1 MIEIDS
7 EQDAKKKVKAYAY
20 VKKEEK
26 AGYVWAAEVLGVSL
40 NQFIKEALKEK
51 VQEVARTQFK

>member
-1 MIEIDS
+1 MIEIDN
-7 EQDAKKKVKAYAY
+7 EKDAKKKVKAYAY

-26 AGYVWAAEVLGVSL
+26 AGFEWAAEVLGVSL

-51 VQEVARTQFK
+51 VQEVAHTQFQ